1 MTEAV
6 SGRYF
11 YPGTSRFVPA
21 RAVAEDGN
29 LRVEDE
35 SGAVLAHLSLDHVE
49 ISPRLGNLQRRF
61 TLLDAGCFE
70 TEDNDAADHLLQR
83 THKRMS
89 VHRLEGSWRWAGI
102 AAVIAAAAVYAF
114 VVYGIPATALWLAQE
129 TPASVATAISQQALR
144 TLDAAVFKPSRLPD
158 ADQKKAQALFARVAS
173 ESKRG
178 AGNYRLLIRAAPN
191 FGPNALALPDGTIV
205 MTDQLWPFVR
215 ADDEIQGVFAH
226 EIAHVERAHVLQ
238 SLYQAALV
246 PAAIAVVTGDISQ
259 ISQMA
264 AILPGVLI
272 QAAYSRGLEQQA
284 DDDAAVTIKRM
295 GGNPEHLADLLQRLD
310 TRLCGKSGCP
320 ASWLGSHPDTALR
333 IARLRKPVTK

>member
-1 MTEAV
+1 MTQAV

-21 RAVAEDGN
+21 RAVVQDRN

-49 ISPRLGNLQRRF
+49 ISPRLGNLHRRF

-70 TEDNDAADHLLQR
+70 TEDNEAADHLLQGK
-83 THKRMS
+83 HKAIS
-89 VHRLEGSWRWAGI
+89 AHRLERSWRWAGM
-102 AAVIAAAAVYAF
+102 AAVIAGAAVYAF
-114 VVYGIPATALWLAQE
+114 VVYGIPATALWLARE
-129 TPASVATAISQQALR
+129 TPASVSAAVSRQALS
-144 TLDAAVFKPSRLPD
+144 TLDRAFFKPSQLPA
-158 ADQKKAQALFARVAS
+158 ADQQKAQALFARVAS
-173 ESKRG
+173 EAKRG
-178 AGNYRLLIRAAPN
+178 AGNYRLLIRAAPK

-205 MTDQLWPFVR
+205 MTDQLWPFVK

-226 EIAHVERAHVLQ
+226 EIAHVDRAHVLQ

-295 GGNPEHLADLLQRLD
+295 GGNPDHLADLLQRLD
-310 TRLCGKSGCP
+310 AQLCGKSGCT
-320 ASWLGSHPDTALR
+320 ANWLGSHPETAVR
-333 IARLRKPVTK
+333 IERLRRSGTK